1 MKHVFGASSNELKHY
16 GVKGMKWGV
25 RNGPPYP
32 LDKSKKRDTIVLEA
46 IESGS
51 VSKEINREKQMRHMK
66 SGHIQGRSYLDGD
79 LEYAQKLVNKYYG
92 TGDAVVVEGQGWKKK
107 ERITAEKII
116 GTYVDP
122 ETGVETKT
130 NKAMIVYSKTGSHI
144 YPRKEDKNG

>member
-1 MKHVFGASSNELKHY
+1 
-16 GVKGMKWGV
+16 
-25 RNGPPYP
+25 
-32 LDKSKKRDTIVLEA
+32 
-46 IESGS
+46 
-51 VSKEINREKQMRHMK
+51 MK

-107 ERITAEKII
+107 ERITAEKMI

-144 YPRKEDKNG
+144 YPRKEGKNG